1 MAAAG
6 FTGGGRSTLGDFTA
20 GVSIVVVDFLE
31 VVLHVDAIVSQ
42 MTNCAAAYKTAS
54 LSFVACGST
63 PKLKMVTVY
72 IISSIMIVFA
82 SGVH

>member
-6 FTGGGRSTLGDFTA
+6 FTAGGRSVLGDFTT
-20 GVSIVVVDFLE
+20 GVSVVVVVDLE
-31 VVLHVDAIVSQ
+31 VAHVDAIVSQ
-42 MTNCAAAYKTAS
+42 MTNCAAAYKTVS
-54 LSFVACGST
+54 LSFVKCGST